1 MANRK
6 NIKVIKESDTGLN
19 QKFKVGNREITR
31 GQFADEIEKGK
42 HPDFHV
48 AKIGGK
54 RIPRSNPDLSKKNNL
69 D

>member
-6 NIKVIKESDTGLN
+6 NVKVTKESDTGLN
-19 QKFKVGNREITR
+19 QKFKVGNRELSR
-31 GQFADEIEKGK
+31 GKFADEIEQGK

-54 RIPRSNPDLSKKNNL
+54 RIPRSNPDSSKKNNL